1 MTVRS
6 DKARG
11 DAGGNT
17 GTGDVIV
24 PDDTGAPTGADDG
37 GGGSGAEGAAEA
49 GADGGRPLGS
59 RAPRFIRRSRPL
71 HLSWQVAV
79 FLVGLAVVALG
90 VVMLPLPGPGW
101 VVIFLGMGI
110 WATEFVWAQLA
121 LRWTRRKV
129 AEAAQKALDPKVRR
143 RNLTLTAIGLVLIA
157 ALGGWYLWK
166 YGLVMP
172 WKIHE
177 D

>member
-1 MTVRS
+1 M
-6 DKARG
+6 
-11 DAGGNT
+11 
-17 GTGDVIV
+17 
-24 PDDTGAPTGADDG
+24 PTGADDS
-37 GGGSGAEGAAEA
+37 GGGSRGEGAAEA

-143 RNLTLTAIGLVLIA
+143 RNLTLTAIGVAVIA

>member
-6 DKARG
+6 DEARG

-17 GTGDVIV
+17 GTGDGIV
-24 PDDTGAPTGADDG
+24 PDDTGVPTGAGDEG
-37 GGGSGAEGAAEA
+37 GPEGGAEG
-49 GADGGRPLGS
+49 GKPLGS

-79 FLVGLAVVALG
+79 FLVGLAVVVLG
-90 VVMLPLPGPGW
+90 VIMLPLPGPGW

-129 AEAAQKALDPKVRR
+129 AEAAQKALDPRVRR
-143 RNLTLTAIGLVLIA
+143 RNLTLTVIGLTLIA